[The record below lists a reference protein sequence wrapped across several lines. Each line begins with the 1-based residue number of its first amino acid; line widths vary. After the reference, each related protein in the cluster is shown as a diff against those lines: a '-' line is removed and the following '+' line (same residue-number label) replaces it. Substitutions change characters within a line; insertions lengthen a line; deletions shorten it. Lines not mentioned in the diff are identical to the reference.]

1 MRRALVA
8 LLALAAGCEI
18 VPPPTAVDL
27 EPSVQ
32 LNAVLRAGADTVA
45 VLLERTG
52 TENGSL
58 RTTPVS
64 GAQVRLAGPGAEVML
79 REAPAGFAACVRS
92 FDPSTGLPANGPAG
106 PGCYAGVVPG
116 GVRAG
121 GTYSLAA
128 DLPGHAPVTA
138 RTTVPLP
145 PEPVFPVAGT
155 RIPLRLTTSPGGSL
169 LFTDALTLRWRTHRQ
184 GERVLPGVAA
194 GRVYR
199 GGRVVPGAQCG
210 VYLRSDADLVV
221 DGTGRQGFADSATV
235 TGMVSGCGEWTGTG
249 ASRQFVAL
257 NPDSVEAH
265 LHLTALDSAY
275 ALSRVSF
282 GGAVREASASVGV
295 TGAYGM
301 FVGLAPS
308 RRRIVFVGPGS

>member
-18 VPPPTAVDL
+18 VPPPTGVDL
-27 EPSVQ
+27 EPSLQ
-32 LNAVLRAGADTVA
+32 LNALLRAGADTVA
-45 VLLERTG
+45 VLLERTA

-64 GAQVRLAGPGAEVML
+64 GAQLRLAGPGGDVTL
-79 REAPAGFAACVRS
+79 REAPAGFAACVRE
-92 FDPSTGLPANGPAG
+92 FDPATGLPAPAQAG

-121 GTYSLAA
+121 ATYSLAA
-128 DLPGHAPVTA
+128 DLPGRAPATA
-138 RTTVPLP
+138 RATVPLP
-145 PEPVFPVAGT
+145 PEPVYPVAGE
-155 RIPLRLTTSPGGSL
+155 RIPLRLAAGPGSSL
-169 LFTDALTLRWRTHRQ
+169 LFTDALTLRWRTHRK
-184 GERVLPGVAA
+184 GERVLPGVEA

-199 GGRVVPGAQCG
+199 GGRAVPGAVCG
-210 VYLRSDADLVV
+210 VYLRSDSDLLV
-221 DGTGRQGFADSATV
+221 DGTGRQGLADSATV
-235 TGMVSGCGEWTGTG
+235 AGMVSGCGEWTGAG
-249 ASRQFVAL
+249 ASRRFTAL
-257 NPDSVEAH
+257 QPDSVEVH

-282 GGAVREASASVGV
+282 GGAVRAPSASVGV

-301 FVGLAPS
+301 FIGLAHA
-308 RRRIVFVGPGS
+308 RRRIVFVAPGS

>member
-8 LLALAAGCEI
+8 LLVLAAGCDV
-18 VPPPTAVDL
+18 VPPPTGVDL
-27 EPSVQ
+27 EPSLQ

-52 TENGSL
+52 TENGVV
-58 RTTPVS
+58 RTVPVT
-64 GAQVRLAGPGAEVML
+64 GAQLRFTGPGGEVAL
-79 REAPAGFAACVRS
+79 REAPSGFAACVRS
-92 FDPSTGLPANGPAG
+92 FDPSTGIPANGPAG

-121 GTYSLAA
+121 ASYSLAA
-128 DLPGHAPVTA
+128 DVPGHAPATA

-145 PEPVFPVAGT
+145 PEPVYPVAGT
-155 RIPLRLTTSPGGSL
+155 RIPLRLTPGPGGSL

-235 TGMVSGCGEWTGTG
+235 TGMVSECGEWTGTG
-249 ASRQFVAL
+249 ASRRFTAL
-257 NPDSVEAH
+257 QPDSVEVH

-301 FVGLAPS
+301 FVGLAPA
-308 RRRIVFVGPGS
+308 RRRIVLVAPGS